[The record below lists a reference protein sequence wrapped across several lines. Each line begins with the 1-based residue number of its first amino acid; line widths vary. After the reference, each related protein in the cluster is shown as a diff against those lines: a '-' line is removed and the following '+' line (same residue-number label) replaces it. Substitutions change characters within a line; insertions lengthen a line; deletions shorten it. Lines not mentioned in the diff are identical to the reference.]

1 MESKNGE
8 VVQLQQELKA
18 VTDKKEASLQEIEKL
33 NVQLNEA
40 NLESNKLKQSLKQLQ
55 DELAKSKADHR
66 GEVERLNEEL
76 VHQKT
81 AIDSKEK
88 EIGNLK
94 ERVAEL
100 EPLMEALEEQKLL
113 RIRVRFTL
121 FKIKF
126 YTNKFNFHYRKRR
139 NGESTSSF

>member
-1 MESKNGE
+1 MESENGE
-8 VVQLQQELKA
+8 IVKLQQELKA

-40 NLESNKLKQSLKQLQ
+40 NMESNKLKQSLKQVQ
-55 DELAKSKADHR
+55 DELAKSKADHQE
-66 GEVERLNEEL
+66 EVDRLNEEL

-88 EIGNLK
+88 GIGNLK

-113 RIRVRFTL
+113 RIRVRFII
-121 FKIKF
+121 FF
-126 YTNKFNFHYRKRR
+126 YY
-139 NGESTSSF
+139 